1 MAYTNN
7 TLIVGIMNT
16 GEFFTAAD
24 SDLTDW
30 SSGTTLSNH
39 AGLCFDQQTRIAAA
53 SGRVVVVGGQHK
65 STFNVSGKTV
75 TMDENGVD
83 FSGNNTTHGHVSSIC
98 TDGSTWLAT
107 CFTGDT
113 FVSTD
118 GGDTFTRIA
127 DNVGSLDILDS
138 AADVY
143 LPL

>member
-1 MAYTNN
+1 MTFNIKALLLLPAVSTSKP
-7 TLIVGIMNT
+7 
-16 GEFFTAAD
+16 D
-24 SDLTDW
+24 
-30 SSGTTLSNH
+30 
-39 AGLCFDQQTRIAAA
+39 
-53 SGRVVVVGGQHK
+53 K
-65 STFNVSGKTV
+65 STFDVNGKTV

-83 FSGNNTTHGHVSSIC
+83 FSGDNTSHGTLSSIC

-138 AADVY
+138 APDVY